1 MNKYKVYCDMD
12 GVLVDFIKGYY
23 DLTGYDMTG
32 QHRTDSSFYD
42 PINKAG
48 YDFWINLEW
57 KKDGKKLWNYIE
69 KYTPVLLSAPTKKDD
84 SRVGK
89 VDWVKRELPGTKLIL
104 RSPANKKEFA
114 SPDSILIDD
123 LSSNV
128 DQWIEAGGIGIL
140 HTSTETTITE
150 LKKLGL

>member
-1 MNKYKVYCDMD
+1 MNKYKVFCDMD

-32 QHRTDSSFYD
+32 QHRTDPNFYE
-42 PINKAG
+42 PINNAG
-48 YDFWINLEW
+48 YEFWINLEW
-57 KKDGKKLWNYIE
+57 TKDGKKLWNYIE
-69 KYTPVLLSAPTKKDD
+69 KYDPILLSAPTRKDE

-89 VDWVKRELPGTKLIL
+89 VDWVKRELPKTKLIL
-104 RSPANKKEFA
+104 RSPGNKKDFA
-114 SPDSILIDD
+114 TPTSILIDD

-140 HTSTETTITE
+140 HTSTETTIQE

>member
-1 MNKYKVYCDMD
+1 MSKYKVFCDLD

-32 QHRTDSSFYD
+32 QHRTDPNFYE
-42 PINKAG
+42 PINAAG
-48 YDFWINLEW
+48 YSFWINLEW
-57 KKDGKKLWNYIE
+57 MKDGKKLWKYIE
-69 KYTPVLLSAPTKKDD
+69 KYDPMLLSAPTKKDD

-89 VDWVKRELPGTKLIL
+89 MDWVKRELPSTKLIL
-104 RSPANKKEFA
+104 RSPGNKKEFA
-114 SPDSILIDD
+114 SSTSILIDD

-128 DQWIEAGGIGIL
+128 EQWIEAGGIGIL
-140 HTSTETTITE
+140 HVSTETTIQE